1 MLGVSY
7 HDFWDMNPKELK
19 PFVKAF
25 SLKQENLD
33 NDMWIMGKYISLAI
47 GSTMSKDCKY
57 PNKSFL
63 ELAKIDRQAELKAR
77 FVNRMEELNTCFK
90 EC

>member
-1 MLGVSY
+1 
-7 HDFWDMNPKELK
+7 MNPKELQ
-19 PFVKAF
+19 PFIKAF

-33 NDMWIMGKYISLAI
+33 NNMWIMGRYIELAI

-57 PNKSFL
+57 PNKPFL
-63 ELAKIDRQAELKAR
+63 ELAKIDKQAELKAR
-77 FVNRMEELNTCFK
+77 FINRMEELNARFK